1 MHLAWVFTGL
11 TGLAALALVGLM
23 AYAKEIEAEQR
34 RRATRRA
41 QGTGWEQPNT
51 MATPPPE
58 GADAWGHDGD
68 VGAPL
73 VGARGQ
79 GYVDGWDEFGGYE
92 EELPR
97 AAAR

>member
-1 MHLAWVFTGL
+1 MPGGTTVMW
-11 TGLAALALVGLM
+11 
-23 AYAKEIEAEQR
+23 ER
-34 RRATRRA
+34 R
-41 QGTGWEQPNT
+41 W
-51 MATPPPE
+51 
-58 GADAWGHDGD
+58 
-68 VGAPL
+68 